1 MILKILLVFS
11 VLVLTSLGVLPI
23 NSMQYQPENQRNY
36 LTMHPKS
43 NYLKHRINIS
53 KPSNKVN
60 PRNTRRQG
68 PRQVVDLK

>member
-43 NYLKHRINIS
+43 NYYLKHRIYFS
-53 KPSNKVN
+53 N